1 MRYLGIF
8 DVKSTPRRMAATG
21 LAALAICGLLSPAG
35 ATAESVTCQDVN
47 IPVFLAGLRQTVY
60 GSFCRPPQ
68 PTSTVLLLVPGATYT
83 SAYWDLPASLG
94 LISFRAGMN
103 SRGYATLAIDRLGS
117 GRSSTPVSTLLTS
130 STQADVAHQIVG
142 TLRTGQLGPGYAK
155 VIIGGHSLGAAISLI
170 EAATFHDVDGVLTA
184 GFAHQFDP
192 IDSAT
197 DLFASLYSAALD
209 PLLSNRNY
217 DPGYLTTRPG
227 TRQRAFHRPAQP
239 SAAVLA
245 YEESTKDAFAATELA
260 DAAVAT
266 TTPYSLLIDVPV
278 LVAIGG
284 RDELYCGP
292 LVGLDCTSAATIY
305 RDEAPFYSPAA
316 RLRTFLLPG
325 AYGHSFNFAP
335 NADVFYLAVAQ
346 WADDMVGH

>member
-1 MRYLGIF
+1 MRYFGIF
-8 DVKSTPRRMAATG
+8 GAKSTPRRMAATG
-21 LAALAICGLLSPAG
+21 LTALAISGLLSPAG
-35 ATAESVTCQDVN
+35 ATAESVTCQDVI
-47 IPVFLAGLRQTVY
+47 IPVSLAGVRQTVY
-60 GSFCRPPQ
+60 GSFCRPTQ

-103 SRGYATLAIDRLGS
+103 
-117 GRSSTPVSTLLTS
+117 GR
-130 STQADVAHQIVG
+130 
-142 TLRTGQLGPGYAK
+142 GYAK

-170 EAATFHDVDGVLTA
+170 EAASFHDVDGVLTA

-197 DLFASLYSAALD
+197 DLIASLSPAALD
-209 PLLSNRNY
+209 PLLSKRNY

-239 SAAVLA
+239 SAAVMA

-266 TTPYSLLIDVPV
+266 ATPYSLLIDVPV

-284 RDELYCGP
+284 RDELYRGP

-335 NADVFYLAVAQ
+335 NADVFYRAVAQ
-346 WADDMVGH
+346 WSDETVGH

>member
-1 MRYLGIF
+1 
-8 DVKSTPRRMAATG
+8 
-21 LAALAICGLLSPAG
+21 
-35 ATAESVTCQDVN
+35 
-47 IPVFLAGLRQTVY
+47 
-60 GSFCRPPQ
+60 
-68 PTSTVLLLVPGATYT
+68 
-83 SAYWDLPASLG
+83 
-94 LISFRAGMN
+94 
-103 SRGYATLAIDRLGS
+103 
-117 GRSSTPVSTLLTS
+117 LTS

-142 TLRTGQLGPGYAK
+142 TLRTGQLGAGFAK

-170 EAATFHDVDGVLTA
+170 EAASYHDVDGVLTA
-184 GFAHQFDP
+184 GFAHRFDP

-197 DLFASLYSAALD
+197 DLIASLSPAALD

-239 SAAVLA
+239 SAAVMA

-260 DAAVAT
+260 DAAGVAT
-266 TTPYSLLIDVPV
+266 ATPYSTLIDVPV

-316 RLRTFLLPG
+316 KLRTFLLPG

-335 NADVFYLAVAQ
+335 NADVFYRAVSQ
-346 WADDMVGH
+346 WADEMVGH